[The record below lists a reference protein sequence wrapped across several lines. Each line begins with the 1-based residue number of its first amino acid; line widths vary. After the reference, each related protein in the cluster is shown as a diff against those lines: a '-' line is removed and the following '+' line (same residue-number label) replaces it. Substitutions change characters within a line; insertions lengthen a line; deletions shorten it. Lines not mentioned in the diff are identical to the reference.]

1 MRDSMINT
9 CGMKM
14 RKLLEKKSEVLEKKY
29 GMRSVELE
37 ILLFLYHSPC
47 GDTAKDIVEEKNLSK
62 AHISKSVDNLRAKG
76 FVVLTEDVNDRR
88 KRHIELTKKA
98 KEAAKEMLEVHN
110 DCKRIIM
117 RYVTEE
123 EKNVMDHVLQK
134 MLCSLDEELQKKEDK

>member
-1 MRDSMINT
+1 MGDSMINI

-14 RKLLEKKSEVLEKKY
+14 RKLLDKKSEVLTQKY
-29 GMRSVELE
+29 GVRNVELE

-76 FVVLTEDVNDRR
+76 FVVLTQDENDRR
-88 KRHIELTKKA
+88 KRHIELTQKA
-98 KEAAKEMLEVHN
+98 VEAAKEMLEVHN
-110 DCKRIIM
+110 ECKEVIM

-123 EKNVMDHVLQK
+123 EKKVMNRVMEK
-134 MLCSLDEELQKKEDK
+134 MLASLDEELQK

>member
-1 MRDSMINT
+1 MRDSLINT

-14 RKLLEKKSEVLEKKY
+14 RKLLDKKSEVFAQKY
-29 GMRSVELE
+29 GVRNVELE

-76 FVVLTEDVNDRR
+76 FVVLTEDENDRR
-88 KRHIELTKKA
+88 KRHIELTQKA
-98 KEAAKEMLEVHN
+98 EEAAKEMLEIHN
-110 DCKRIIM
+110 DCRRIIM

-123 EKNVMDHVLQK
+123 EKTVMDRVMQK
-134 MLCSLDEELQKKEDK
+134 MLRSLDEELQK

>member
-14 RKLLEKKSEVLEKKY
+14 RKLLEKKSEVLVQKY
-29 GMRSVELE
+29 GVRNVELE
-37 ILLFLYHSPC
+37 ILLFLYHSSC
-47 GDTAKDIVEEKNLSK
+47 GDTAKDIVEQKNLSK

-76 FVVLTEDVNDRR
+76 FVVLIEDDNDRR
-88 KRHIELTKKA
+88 KRRHIELTQKA
-98 KEAAKEMLEVHN
+98 EEAAKKMLEVHN

-123 EKNVMDHVLQK
+123 EKAVMDRVMQK
-134 MLCSLDEELQKKEDK
+134 MLRSLDEELQK

>member
-14 RKLLEKKSEVLEKKY
+14 RKLLDKKSEVLAQKY
-29 GMRSVELE
+29 GVRNVELE

-76 FVVLTEDVNDRR
+76 FVILTEDKNDRR
-88 KRHIELTKKA
+88 KRHIELTEKA
-98 KEAAKEMLEVHN
+98 VEAAKDMLEVHN
-110 DCKRIIM
+110 ECRQIVM
-117 RYVTEE
+117 RYVTDD
-123 EKNVMDHVLQK
+123 EKVVMNQVMEK
-134 MLCSLDEELQKKEDK
+134 MIRSLDEELQN

>member
-1 MRDSMINT
+1 MGDSMINI

-14 RKLLEKKSEVLEKKY
+14 RKLLDKKSEVLTQKY
-29 GMRSVELE
+29 GVRNVELE

-76 FVVLTEDVNDRR
+76 FVVLTEDENDRR
-88 KRHIELTKKA
+88 KRHIELTQKA
-98 KEAAKEMLEVHN
+98 VEAAKEMLEVHN
-110 DCKRIIM
+110 ECKEVIM

-123 EKNVMDHVLQK
+123 EKQVMNRVMEK
-134 MLCSLDEELQKKEDK
+134 MLASLDEELQK

>member
-1 MRDSMINT
+1 MRDSMIHI

-14 RKLLEKKSEVLEKKY
+14 RKLLEKKSKVLVQKY
-29 GMRSVELE
+29 GVRNVELE

-47 GDTAKDIVEEKNLSK
+47 GDTAKDIVEQKNLSK

-76 FVVLTEDVNDRR
+76 FVVLTEDDNDRR
-88 KRHIELTKKA
+88 KRHIELTQKA
-98 KEAAKEMLEVHN
+98 EEAAKEMLEVHN

-123 EKNVMDHVLQK
+123 EKAVMDRMMQK
-134 MLCSLDEELQKKEDK
+134 MLRSLNEEIQE

>member
-1 MRDSMINT
+1 MRDSLINT

-14 RKLLEKKSEVLEKKY
+14 RKLLDKKSEVFAQKY
-29 GMRSVELE
+29 GVRNVELE

-76 FVVLTEDVNDRR
+76 FVVLTEDENDRR
-88 KRHIELTKKA
+88 KRHIELTQKA
-98 KEAAKEMLEVHN
+98 EEAAKEMLEIHN
-110 DCKRIIM
+110 DCRRIIM

-123 EKNVMDHVLQK
+123 EKTVMDCVMQK
-134 MLCSLDEELQKKEDK
+134 MLRSLDEELQK

>member
-1 MRDSMINT
+1 MRDSMINI

-14 RKLLEKKSEVLEKKY
+14 RKLLDKKSEVLSQKY
-29 GMRSVELE
+29 GVRNVELE

-76 FVVLTEDVNDRR
+76 FVVLTEDENDRR
-88 KRHIELTKKA
+88 KRHIELTQKA
-98 KEAAKEMLEVHN
+98 EEAAKEMLEIHN
-110 DCKRIIM
+110 ECKQIIM

-123 EKNVMDHVLQK
+123 EKELMNHVMEK
-134 MLCSLDEELQKKEDK
+134 MLASLDEELQK

>member
-14 RKLLEKKSEVLEKKY
+14 RKRLEKKSEVLVQKY
-29 GMRSVELE
+29 GVRNVELE
-37 ILLFLYHSPC
+37 ILLFLYHSSC
-47 GDTAKDIVEEKNLSK
+47 GDTAKDIVEQKNLSK

-76 FVVLTEDVNDRR
+76 LVDTRDEINRLR
-88 KRHIELTKKA
+88 KRHIEVTQKA
-98 KEAAKEMLEVHN
+98 EEAAKEMLEVHN

-123 EKNVMDHVLQK
+123 EKAVMDRVMQK
-134 MLCSLDEELQKKEDK
+134 MLRSLDEELQK

>member
-1 MRDSMINT
+1 MRDSVINI

-14 RKLLEKKSEVLEKKY
+14 RKLLDKKSEVLSQKY
-29 GMRSVELE
+29 GVRNVELE

-76 FVVLTEDVNDRR
+76 FVILTEDENDRR
-88 KRHIELTKKA
+88 KRHIELTQKA
-98 KEAAKEMLEVHN
+98 EEAAKEMLEIHN
-110 DCKRIIM
+110 ECKRIIM

-123 EKNVMDHVLQK
+123 EKEVMNRVMEK
-134 MLCSLDEELQKKEDK
+134 MLASLDEELQK

>member
-1 MRDSMINT
+1 MRDSLINT

-14 RKLLEKKSEVLEKKY
+14 RKLLEKKSEVLVQKY
-29 GMRSVELE
+29 GVRNVELE

-76 FVVLTEDVNDRR
+76 FVVLTEDENDRR
-88 KRHIELTKKA
+88 KRHIELTQKA
-98 KEAAKEMLEVHN
+98 EEAAKEMLEIHN
-110 DCKRIIM
+110 DCRRIIM

-123 EKNVMDHVLQK
+123 EKTVMDRVMQK
-134 MLCSLDEELQKKEDK
+134 MLRSLDEELQK

>member
-14 RKLLEKKSEVLEKKY
+14 RKLLDNKSEVLAQKY
-29 GMRSVELE
+29 GVRNVELE

-76 FVVLTEDVNDRR
+76 FVILTEDKNDRR
-88 KRHIELTKKA
+88 KRHIELTEKA
-98 KEAAKEMLEVHN
+98 VEAAKDMLEVHN
-110 DCKRIIM
+110 ECRRIVM
-117 RYVTEE
+117 RYVTDD
-123 EKNVMDHVLQK
+123 EKAVMNQVMEK
-134 MLCSLDEELQKKEDK
+134 MIRSLDEELQN

>member
-1 MRDSMINT
+1 MRDSMINI

-14 RKLLEKKSEVLEKKY
+14 RKLLEKKSEVLVQKY
-29 GMRSVELE
+29 GVRNVELE

-47 GDTAKDIVEEKNLSK
+47 GDTAKDIVEQKNLSK

-76 FVVLTEDVNDRR
+76 FVVLTEDDNDRR
-88 KRHIELTKKA
+88 KRHIELTQKA
-98 KEAAKEMLEVHN
+98 EEAAKEMLEVHN

-123 EKNVMDHVLQK
+123 EKAVMDRVMQK
-134 MLCSLDEELQKKEDK
+134 MLRSLNEEIQE